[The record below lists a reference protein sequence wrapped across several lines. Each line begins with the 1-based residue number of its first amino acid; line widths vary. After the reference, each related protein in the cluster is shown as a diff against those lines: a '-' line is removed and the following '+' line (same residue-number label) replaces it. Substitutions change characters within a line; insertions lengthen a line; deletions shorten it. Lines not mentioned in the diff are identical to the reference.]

1 MSLLKNPAKKISY
14 SVFTDPGNR
23 EINEDSVGV
32 FKKNKD
38 YCFVLCDGLGGHGMG
53 DIASSLAVKVIGSQ
67 FENQHDN
74 KIFLKDA
81 IPSAHSIIL
90 TEQIQKKASGKM
102 KTTAVVAVI
111 SDGKINMIHIGDSR
125 GYIFD
130 KKNSYQRTLDHS
142 VPQMMVISKQIKEE
156 EIRNHPD
163 RSVVLKA
170 IGANIDTNIQF
181 DSMKPINENKVRA
194 LLLSSDGFW
203 ELITEDKMILHLN
216 ESRSAEEW
224 LQRMVTD
231 VREQGKDID
240 MDNFSAIAVW
250 IE

>member
-1 MSLLKNPAKKISY
+1 MSLFKKSVKNVSF

-23 EINEDSVGV
+23 ETNEDSVGI
-32 FKKNKD
+32 FEKNGN

-67 FENQHDN
+67 FENQPDN
-74 KIFLKDA
+74 KLFLKEA
-81 IPSAHSIIL
+81 IPAAHNIVLS
-90 TEQIQKKASGKM
+90 EQIQKKATGKM

-111 SDGKINMIHIGDSR
+111 SDGKIDVIHIGDSR

-130 KKNSYQRTLDHS
+130 KKNSFKRTLDHS

-170 IGANIDTNIQF
+170 IGANIDTNIHF
-181 DSMKPINENKVRA
+181 DSMKPVNESKARA

-203 ELITEDKMILHLN
+203 ELITEDKMIGHLN
-216 ESRSAEEW
+216 ESHSVEEW
-224 LQRMVTD
+224 LQRMVAD
-231 VREQGKDID
+231 VRENGKGLD